1 MNTPCSVLSALYVV
15 GFSFELVA
23 EDDAEDEA
31 VEAFG
36 ILYEWVWMRL
46 LMDVNRSR

>member
-1 MNTPCSVLSALYVV
+1 MNTPCSVFRALYVV
-15 GFSFELVA
+15 GFSFEL
-23 EDDAEDEA
+23 DAEDEA
-31 VEAFG
+31 EVEAVGAFG